1 MISKIPPAFLALLAV
16 GVLGGCV
23 TSKTPVGGKVADLR
37 PEVWNAKWRGGDGS
51 TIKTRIKD
59 ARLGIVEVT
68 PIKLWTKPR
77 QDDSKPVD
85 MLVRVLGPYTII
97 NEPAEGGYQ
106 FARVAVD
113 ANHLVCFDPSES
125 VFADL
130 IKRGEIPGK
139 LDKDKNSKTSNS
151 CTIDHFTE
159 RDFQRLKKQGF
170 DTGTLFNA
178 DPTGT
183 VLIRDHGIW

>member
-1 MISKIPPAFLALLAV
+1 MRPVFIRLLPLLVVLA
-16 GVLGGCV
+16 LGGCV
-23 TSKTPVGGKVADLR
+23 TSKTPVGGKVADLK
-37 PEVWNAKWRGGDGS
+37 PQVWNAKWRGGDGT

-68 PIKLWTKPR
+68 PVKLWIDPKK
-77 QDDSKPVD
+77 DASKPVD

-106 FARVAVD
+106 FARIAID
-113 ANHLVCFDPSES
+113 ANHFVTFDADQS

-139 LDKDKNSKTSNS
+139 LDKSKDSKTSNS

-159 RDFQRLKKQGF
+159 RDYQRLKKQGF
-170 DTGTLFNA
+170 DVHSLFSE
-178 DPTGT
+178 DPGA